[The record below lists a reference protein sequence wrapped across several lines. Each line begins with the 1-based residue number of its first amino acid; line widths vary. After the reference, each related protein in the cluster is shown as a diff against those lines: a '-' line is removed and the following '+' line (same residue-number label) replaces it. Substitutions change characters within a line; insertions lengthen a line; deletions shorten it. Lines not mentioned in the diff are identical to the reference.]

1 MGGCRAYVRVSG
13 DAQFEPQL
21 RPSRRGEGEP
31 DPWRDPSVRGCALCR
46 EVSAVAV
53 GWLISSFQVPHFFN
67 VGPSYLFPNCFRTG
81 TVVFPL
87 PSSPP
92 PSLVV
97 GHTTLNIVV

>member
-31 DPWRDPSVRGCALCR
+31 DPWRDPTVRGCALCR

-53 GWLISSFQVPHFFN
+53 GWLRLAP
-67 VGPSYLFPNCFRTG
+67 GLG
-81 TVVFPL
+81 LGGVF
-87 PSSPP
+87 
-92 PSLVV
+92 
-97 GHTTLNIVV
+97 

>member
-1 MGGCRAYVRVSG
+1 MS
-13 DAQFEPQL
+13 EEE
-21 RPSRRGEGEP
+21 RGETWCGAVELSW
-31 DPWRDPSVRGCALCR
+31 WRDQKDVNMFRSRTSSEEMHAACR
-46 EVSAVAV
+46 DAMVSP
-53 GWLISSFQVPHFFN
+53 GSRISSFQVPHFFN